1 MDLQRQAGSMV
12 RRLVPIGACLL
23 MATLAWTVCPAADES
38 WDEPVRAF
46 IDESL
51 RGIRAE
57 KTACPVDVIEQVRAH
72 SMKAVCARFDGS
84 FERFE
89 VRWGLQMIQAA
100 GPEDRAPASGFA
112 PVSPQTEWEQNGP
125 IRDRIYLIGPRA
137 IGVRFAA
144 GDVLMVW

>member
-1 MDLQRQAGSMV
+1 MDHRGHGITT
-12 RRLVPIGACLL
+12 RRRSVPLGACLL
-23 MATLAWTVCPAADES
+23 VAILAWSVCPALDDGLDQPS
-38 WDEPVRAF
+38 RLF

-51 RGIRAE
+51 RGVGAE
-57 KTACPVDVIEQVRAH
+57 KVSCPADVVEQVRSH
-72 SMKAVCARFDGS
+72 RMNAVCARFEGS

-100 GPEDRAPASGFA
+100 GPEDRESAFGRT
-112 PVSPQTEWEQNGP
+112 PVSPQTDWESTGA
-125 IRDRIYLIGPRA
+125 IHDRIYLVGDRA

>member
-1 MDLQRQAGSMV
+1 MV

-23 MATLAWTVCPAADES
+23 MAALASTVCPAADES
-38 WDEPVRAF
+38 WDGPVRSF

-57 KTACPVDVIEQVRAH
+57 RTDCPADVIEQVQAH
-72 SMKAVCARFDGS
+72 RMKAVCARFDGS
-84 FERFE
+84 FKRFE

-100 GPEDRAPASGFA
+100 GPEDRDYASGMA
-112 PVSPQTEWEQNGP
+112 PISPQTEWERNGQ
-125 IRDRIYLIGPRA
+125 IHDRIYLVGERA